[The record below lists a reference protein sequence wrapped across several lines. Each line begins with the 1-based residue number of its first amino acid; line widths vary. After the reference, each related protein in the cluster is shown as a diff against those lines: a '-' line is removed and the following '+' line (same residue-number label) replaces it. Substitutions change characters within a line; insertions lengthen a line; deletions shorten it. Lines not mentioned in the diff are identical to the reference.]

1 MYPLDELLLV
11 FERLNELTAIQSDI
25 DWALTQLEH
34 YVDGYQRG
42 KEVKVN

>member
-1 MYPLDELLLV
+1 MV
-11 FERLNELTAIQSDI
+11 FERMHDLTAIQSDI
-25 DWALTQLEH
+25 DWALAQLEH